1 MPKAATDKLSEL
13 FTAVRAL
20 PAPSQDL
27 LVQELEERVAELS
40 DSHLNAAQRSEIK
53 QRLALPRRLVSDEDV
68 SALLRK
74 YNP

>member
-13 FTAVRAL
+13 FTAVQAL